1 MNCLSMYPTS
11 DLPRQYYERTG
22 HVLPAEHNYI
32 QQEVNKLKQ
41 YAKDKK
47 MVINEA
53 KTKIIVFNEARSV
66 EILPKV
72 KLSEE
77 NMIEV
82 VDDMKLLG
90 VMLRSDLK
98 WQDNTEHIIRKS
110 FQRMWILRNLK
121 RYGAEENLFLEA

>member
-1 MNCLSMYPTS
+1 M
-11 DLPRQYYERTG
+11 
-22 HVLPAEHNYI
+22 
-32 QQEVNKLKQ
+32 QQT
-41 YAKDKK
+41 KK

-53 KTKIIVFNEARSV
+53 KTKIIMFNEARSV